1 MSTQLES
8 QEVKEISQWDT
19 TTSESTTQRRSH
31 ILNVCSSVIARVIG
45 RAGSNINAIRE
56 ATNAHIEVE
65 KMTTRREQSTRQII
79 IKGTPDS
86 IKYFFKIY
94 LTIKKD

>member
-1 MSTQLES
+1 MKIYVMYLS
-8 QEVKEISQWDT
+8 EVYFIYDFK
-19 TTSESTTQRRSH
+19 
-31 ILNVCSSVIARVIG
+31 ARVIG

-65 KMTTRREQSTRQII
+65 KMTTRREQATRQIT

-86 IKYFFKIY
+86 VQ
-94 LTIKKD
+94 